1 MFTGGGSGQSD
12 ANAGSFESA
21 QAIWPWIGG
30 LPGTLLCFRFFW
42 SARSISEQF
51 FGLKCWTFVLCM
63 YSIFS
68 SNWRKWPRSWSPA
81 VWWFEMQRWRCR
93 MAIQVQP
100 RCVPWRN
107 SSALTLVSRWV
118 HYPLWSLANR
128 IEIDVRYKA
137 TKYWRSQQTSER
149 FCGQGVTR
157 VQKSWTQSYYGCP
170 LDVDLYSHVRKW
182 THFARGLF
190 YIEKT
195 VEFRC
200 GCVNR
205 RVPFWNCSLGC
216 NRCRIP
222 RNAGCVLQSQ

>member
-1 MFTGGGSGQSD
+1 MISCFFCIMSASCSLG
-12 ANAGSFESA
+12 AA
-21 QAIWPWIGG
+21 QASLMQTRDHLKVRKQFGRELADFQVPF
-30 LPGTLLCFRFFW
+30 CAFRFFW

-118 HYPLWSLANR
+118 HYPLWSLAKSNR
-128 IEIDVRYKA
+128 
-137 TKYWRSQQTSER
+137 
-149 FCGQGVTR
+149 
-157 VQKSWTQSYYGCP
+157 
-170 LDVDLYSHVRKW
+170 
-182 THFARGLF
+182 
-190 YIEKT
+190 
-195 VEFRC
+195 
-200 GCVNR
+200 NR
-205 RVPFWNCSLGC
+205 REIQGNEVLEITADFRTLLWTGRNACAKIMNTELLRMSP
-216 NRCRIP
+216 RCRS
-222 RNAGCVLQSQ
+222 L